1 MVKLSKRGAQNPP
14 TLSPLSRSRPTRTG
28 PHAKAAVNNDL
39 RYRCMGFREISSSS
53 CICFFTKKTAR
64 GVRVKFLLPVPSIIS
79 CFVCDAVVNMTQHNV
94 TAMNESDSEDGEISV
109 GCPSPLNIVNSV
121 PEDDEKPDEYK
132 EDDVDSSTMRKR
144 SCIDDDKTKEGC
156 DEYFKPLKK
165 LKMINLCKK
174 RKEEEKGRCSP
185 NSIPLAKQY
194 PIHKGHLPTTSKLE
208 PDEEVASMMSMN
220 HFPNVNLVPPAH
232 LGIPIPIPIALR
244 HFPSP
249 GVLIDSR
256 NMLLDNR
263 NFLEHRQLLERNLF
277 FENRHL
283 FERNLVEN
291 RLVDQRS
298 VGFLLNPTDP
308 RHLLTAADTRHLLTP
323 EQRNLLGIE
332 NRLFEKNLLDH
343 RQLLESRML
352 ETRLAE
358 SRIGVLEN
366 RDRDSEK
373 LDDLTSQSG
382 QNGVKSF
389 SILDILNHR
398 PKGKEETK
406 AESGGKIVRPW
417 DSKTA
422 DSVGKRSRPKSAD
435 FCYSETL
442 STCSSDR
449 SSTAGSLG
457 GSGSDCCTSPDII
470 NCSVSGTSGGTS
482 RQQPRV
488 AGKSAQGK
496 NTSPLD
502 ALFQMTNKTFDG
514 MNGETSGGK
523 SVLDILS
530 SVGMAKMIVGLR
542 IHNPKV
548 QGRDSV

>member
-1 MVKLSKRGAQNPP
+1 MVVCCC
-14 TLSPLSRSRPTRTG
+14 
-28 PHAKAAVNNDL
+28 VNRDD
-39 RYRCMGFREISSSS
+39 
-53 CICFFTKKTAR
+53 K
-64 GVRVKFLLPVPSIIS
+64 
-79 CFVCDAVVNMTQHNV
+79 VNMTQHNV
-94 TAMNESDSEDGEISV
+94 TTMNDSDSEDGEISV
-109 GCPSPLNIVNSV
+109 GCPSPLNVVNSI
-121 PEDDEKPDEYK
+121 PEDDDKFEESKEEEDESETVKP
-132 EDDVDSSTMRKR
+132 RKR
-144 SCIDDDKTKEGC
+144 SCSDDGASKEGC

-165 LKMINLCKK
+165 LKMMNLSKK
-174 RKEEEKGRCSP
+174 RKEEGKERSCSP

-194 PIHKGHLPTTSKLE
+194 PIHKGHLPTTSRLDA
-208 PDEEVASMMSMN
+208 DEEMASVMSAN
-220 HFPNVNLVPPAH
+220 HFPNLNLVPPAH
-232 LGIPIPIPIALR
+232 LGIPISIPIALR

-249 GVLIDSR
+249 GVLIDGR
-256 NMLLDNR
+256 NMFMDNR
-263 NFLEHRQLLERNLF
+263 NLVEQRQLLERNLLL
-277 FENRHL
+277 ENRHL

-291 RLVDQRS
+291 RLADHQR
-298 VGFLLNPTDP
+298 FLLNADP

-332 NRLFEKNLLDH
+332 NRLFEKSLLDH
-343 RQLLESRML
+343 RQLLEARML

-358 SRIGVLEN
+358 GRISMLEN
-366 RDRDSEK
+366 RDRDGEK
-373 LDDLTSQSG
+373 LEDLTNPAG

-406 AESGGKIVRPW
+406 TESGSKIVRPW
-417 DSKTA
+417 DSKG
-422 DSVGKRSRPKSAD
+422 SESGGKRTRPKSAD

-470 NCSVSGTSGGTS
+470 NCSVSGGTSGGTS
-482 RQQPRV
+482 SRQQQQRV
-488 AGKSAQGK
+488 GGKTVQGK

-523 SVLDILS
+523 LS
-530 SVGMAKMIVGLR
+530 LLLLFFFSLR
-542 IHNPKV
+542 K
-548 QGRDSV
+548 

>member
-1 MVKLSKRGAQNPP
+1 
-14 TLSPLSRSRPTRTG
+14 
-28 PHAKAAVNNDL
+28 
-39 RYRCMGFREISSSS
+39 
-53 CICFFTKKTAR
+53 
-64 GVRVKFLLPVPSIIS
+64 
-79 CFVCDAVVNMTQHNV
+79 MTQHNV

-109 GCPSPLNIVNSV
+109 GCPSPLNITNAI
-121 PEDDEKPDEYK
+121 PEDDEKVEETK
-132 EDDVDSSTMRKR
+132 EEPEESPKPRKR
-144 SCIDDDKTKEGC
+144 SCSDDGGSKEGC

-165 LKMINLCKK
+165 LKMMNLSKK
-174 RKEEEKGRCSP
+174 RKEESKDRTSP

-194 PIHKGHLPTTSKLE
+194 PIHKGHIPTTSRLE
-208 PDEEVASMMSMN
+208 QEEEMASMMPMN
-220 HFPNVNLVPPAH
+220 HFLNLNLVPPAH

-263 NFLEHRQLLERNLF
+263 NLMEHRQLLERNLF

-283 FERNLVEN
+283 FERNQVDN
-291 RLVDQRS
+291 RLVDQR
-298 VGFLLNPTDP
+298 FLVNPTDP

-332 NRLFEKNLLDH
+332 NRLFEKSLIDH
-343 RQLLESRML
+343 RQLLEARMI

-358 SRIGVLEN
+358 GRVGMLEG
-366 RDRDSEK
+366 RERDSEK
-373 LDDLTSQSG
+373 LDDLTNPAG

-398 PKGKEETK
+398 PKAKEDGKG
-406 AESGGKIVRPW
+406 ESGSKIVRPW

-422 DSVGKRSRPKSAD
+422 ETVGKRARPKSAD

-482 RQQPRV
+482 RQQQRV
-488 AGKSAQGK
+488 AGKSVQGK

-523 SVLDILS
+523 FLLKFVY
-530 SVGMAKMIVGLR
+530 LR
-542 IHNPKV
+542 HEFSAGFHPYV
-548 QGRDSV
+548 V

>member
-1 MVKLSKRGAQNPP
+1 M
-14 TLSPLSRSRPTRTG
+14 
-28 PHAKAAVNNDL
+28 DF
-39 RYRCMGFREISSSS
+39 CESSLFS
-53 CICFFTKKTAR
+53 CFFFFSKILI
-64 GVRVKFLLPVPSIIS
+64 KFSAEKFIS
-79 CFVCDAVVNMTQHNV
+79 RLFFSVFCGFCDVEVNMTQHNV
-94 TAMNESDSEDGEISV
+94 TAMNDSDSEDGEISV
-109 GCPSPLNIVNSV
+109 GCPSPLNTISAI
-121 PEDDEKPDEYK
+121 PEEDDKIDDCKEEQEESPKP
-132 EDDVDSSTMRKR
+132 RKR
-144 SCIDDDKTKEGC
+144 SCSDDGGSKEGC

-165 LKMINLCKK
+165 LKMMNLSKK
-174 RKEEEKGRCSP
+174 RKEEGKERSSP
-185 NSIPLAKQY
+185 NSIQQGKQF
-194 PIHKGHLPTTSKLE
+194 PIHKGHLPTTSRLE
-208 PDEEVASMMSMN
+208 PDEEMASAMAMN
-220 HFPNVNLVPPAH
+220 HFPNLNLVPPAH

-244 HFPSP
+244 HFPTP

-263 NFLEHRQLLERNLF
+263 NLLEHRQLLERNLF

-291 RLVDQRS
+291 RLVDQR
-298 VGFLLNPTDP
+298 FLLNPAADP

-332 NRLFEKNLLDH
+332 NRLFEKSLIDH
-343 RQLLESRML
+343 RQLLEARMI

-358 SRIGVLEN
+358 GRVGILEN
-366 RDRDSEK
+366 RERDGEK
-373 LDDLTSQSG
+373 LDDLTNPAG

-398 PKGKEETK
+398 PKGKEEAK
-406 AESGGKIVRPW
+406 AESGSKIVRPW
-417 DSKTA
+417 DSKT
-422 DSVGKRSRPKSAD
+422 SESGGKRSRPKSAD
-435 FCYSETL
+435 FYYSETL

-482 RQQPRV
+482 RQQQRIP
-488 AGKSAQGK
+488 GKSAQGK

-514 MNGETSGGK
+514 MNGETSGGESQTYLLIILTIRK
-523 SVLDILS
+523 DRLINQLINYQLITLS
-530 SVGMAKMIVGLR
+530 S
-542 IHNPKV
+542 
-548 QGRDSV
+548 